1 MYERIL
7 VPLDGSDLAE
17 AVLAH
22 VIPIAE
28 KFGSDVLI
36 LRSVPTLAE
45 IIGETLP
52 RESFPSSAGQSASV
66 DVARD
71 QYDLQQAEAQAYL
84 EKQRQALAAKG
95 LKVSIELLESSSA
108 AAAILDAAQRT
119 DSDLIAM
126 STHGRSGLGRAVF
139 GSVADEV
146 LRKAKRPVLLIRTEE

>member
-1 MYERIL
+1 
-7 VPLDGSDLAE
+7 
-17 AVLAH
+17 VLAH

-71 QYDLQQAEAQAYL
+71 QYDLQQAEDL